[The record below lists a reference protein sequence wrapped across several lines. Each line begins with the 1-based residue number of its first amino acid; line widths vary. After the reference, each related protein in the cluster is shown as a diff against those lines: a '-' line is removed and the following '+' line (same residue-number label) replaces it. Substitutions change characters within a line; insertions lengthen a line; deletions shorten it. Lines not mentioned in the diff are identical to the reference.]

1 MQLPRIDV
9 PTRANVSARTPEAV
23 FERWDASIRSA
34 DAIGDNVITIYE
46 TIGEDWWT
54 GEGFTMKRLDAA
66 LRSIGRRDFEV
77 HINSPGGDMFEGV
90 AAYNKIRDHAET
102 HGLSVKVK
110 VLGIA
115 ASAASVIAMAGDEIE
130 IAASA
135 SIMIHNCWTIAMGNR
150 NDFAEMSETMAKF
163 DDAMALVY
171 GARTGND
178 AKQIASWMNDETY
191 FTGQEAIEAGFATD
205 LLPSDRVKADP
216 DAAAKADQ
224 GKAVRAMERALRMSG
239 ASAKEAKAT
248 ISQLKSG
255 TRDAA
260 PAPDPNA
267 DVVASDTQ
275 WADLAATL
283 KSAFGGSN

>member
-1 MQLPRIDV
+1 MHLPRIDV
-9 PTRANVSARTPEAV
+9 PTRANVSARTPESV
-23 FERWDASIRSA
+23 FARWDANIRSA

-54 GEGFTMKRLDAA
+54 GEGFTLKRLDAA

-90 AAYNKIRDHAET
+90 AAYNKIRDHAEA

-130 IAASA
+130 VAASA

-150 NDFAEMSETMAKF
+150 NDFAEMSDTMAKF
-163 DDAMALVY
+163 DSAMAGVY

-178 AKQIASWMNDETY
+178 AEQIAAWMNAETY
-191 FTGQEAIEAGFATD
+191 FTGQEAIDAGFATD
-205 LLPSDRVKADP
+205 LLAADRVKAEP
-216 DAAAKADQ
+216 EPGTQAAQ

-248 ISQLKSG
+248 ISELKSG
-255 TRDAA
+255 ARDVTPA
-260 PAPDPNA
+260 PAER
-267 DVVASDTQ
+267 DVSGEE
-275 WADLAATL
+275 WAALATAL
-283 KSAFGGSN
+283 KLKTGGSK